1 MTVSTVMLLSRNCCS
16 SVSTHSIVYE
26 IAYVVICKI
35 YFSRKVFSACISPAT
50 VIGFDSDNY
59 EIFEGFEVNAV
70 LSVPVEILN
79 GTLAS
84 GVIYPVQVATEGL
97 EDQPNV
103 ATGIETTQSCW

>member
-1 MTVSTVMLLSRNCCS
+1 M
-16 SVSTHSIVYE
+16 
-26 IAYVVICKI
+26 
-35 YFSRKVFSACISPAT
+35 
-50 VIGFDSDNY
+50 IGFDSDNY

-103 ATGIETTQSCW
+103 ATGIETTQSCTLGGHSLGAGNKLVCLNI